1 MARYRR
7 KRAPAKAETKERIRS
22 ALVAHYARPE
32 ARAEAVKRMA
42 RPETRQK
49 IAARTAAALAD
60 PETKRRHRE
69 GLARAWDDPEKR
81 EAQRQLTI
89 EKMAAWRARRLAEAQ
104 ALFAQLPKAEREA
117 ALASLA
123 APTKQGAAP

>member
-22 ALVAHYARPE
+22 ALVAHYPRPE

-42 RPETRQK
+42 KPETRQK
-49 IAARTAAALAD
+49 IAERTAAALAD

-69 GLARAWDDPEKR
+69 GLARVWTPEKR
-81 EAQRQLTI
+81 EEHRQLTL
-89 EKMAAWRARRLAEAQ
+89 EKMAAWRARKLAEAQ

-123 APTKQGAAP
+123 APTKQEAAP